1 MTPPVTVIIPTPEGT
16 VFVTL
21 SVVVQKAAG
30 VLKRVVLTPSSLDLV
45 DGTSGSV
52 VIDAFDQY
60 NDPIPFVASATS
72 SAPAIATGTVAGNFL
87 TVTGVAPGST
97 SLVVD
102 VV

>member
-16 VFVTL
+16 VIVTL

-52 VIDAFDQY
+52 VIDVFDQY

-72 SAPAIATGTVAGNFL
+72 SAPAIATGTVVGNMV
-87 TVTGVAPGST
+87 TVTGIAPGT
-97 SLVVD
+97 ATITMD
-102 VV
+102 VS